1 MAQTNGG
8 DGNNR
13 PGKGSDYIS
22 PARAGR
28 APWGNAYH
36 IYPRRTGSGRA
47 PDTKPGRR

>member
-8 DGNNR
+8 DENNS
-13 PGKGSDYIS
+13 PGKGSGYIS